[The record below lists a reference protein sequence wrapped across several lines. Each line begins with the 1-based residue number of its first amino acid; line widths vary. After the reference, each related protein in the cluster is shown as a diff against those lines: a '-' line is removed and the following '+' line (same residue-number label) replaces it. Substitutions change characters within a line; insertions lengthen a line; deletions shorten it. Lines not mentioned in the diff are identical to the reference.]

1 MATGNR
7 TEEENDPLP
16 REVRRALADGYTF
29 VRSRET
35 TKAIA
40 AITVE
45 ELIVEQILLLDSDQ
59 EVQGNTAQV
68 QDTRTV
74 GSWGVGLLQRLDRLE
89 ERLLDPDTGAIA
101 QVRDKLQEKR
111 DIENEESA
119 RAQEGLE

>member
-1 MATGNR
+1 MAERRDRN
-7 TEEENDPLP
+7 EEEDPLP
-16 REVRRALADGYTF
+16 REVRRALGDAYSF

-35 TKAIA
+35 TEAIA

-74 GSWGVGLLQRLDRLE
+74 GSWGVGLLQRLDSLE
-89 ERLLDPDTGAIA
+89 KRLLDPDTGAVA
-101 QVRDKLQEKR
+101 QIRDALQER
-111 DIENEESA
+111 TERRESA
-119 RAQEGLE
+119 RVQEGLE